1 MRLANLP
8 YLVLAAVLIIAA
20 GCSSNT
26 DKIKGTWVSQA
37 ATLKGEELPAGARVL
52 QFEKDGHLVYTVAGK
67 PYKGNYSLG
76 IGPAV
81 TFTLEDDL
89 EGRKIHPQ
97 KIVITD
103 DQLTLTSADGSELMF
118 QKAPTPN

>member
-8 YLVLAAVLIIAA
+8 YLALAAVLVVAA

-26 DKIKGTWVSQA
+26 DKIKGTWVSEA
-37 ATLKGEELPAGARVL
+37 ATFKGEELPAGARVL

-67 PYKGNYSLG
+67 PYKGTYSLG

-103 DQLTLTSADGSELMF
+103 DELTLTSADGSELMF
-118 QKAPTPN
+118 RKAPTPN